1 MISSFI
7 FQILNTKVIFSA
19 QRTTWGNVQGD
30 LHFNQVDINI
40 GGGFGGKIFTAPI
53 SGIYKMTFSGI
64 SGFNQFELYMADFT
78 SIIVKKNNQDMFYIF
93 DGNENGKGED
103 QNNISYT
110 WMLEL
115 IKGDEVKLWSD
126 NYVFVSTISSLTFTG
141 ELIHID

>member
-1 MISSFI
+1 MIF
-7 FQILNTKVIFSA
+7 NA
-19 QRTTWGNVQGD
+19 QVTETVLGFDANLKQPGNLTFD
-30 LHFNQVDINI
+30 QVDINI
-40 GGGFGGKIFTAPI
+40 GEGFDGEVFAVAI